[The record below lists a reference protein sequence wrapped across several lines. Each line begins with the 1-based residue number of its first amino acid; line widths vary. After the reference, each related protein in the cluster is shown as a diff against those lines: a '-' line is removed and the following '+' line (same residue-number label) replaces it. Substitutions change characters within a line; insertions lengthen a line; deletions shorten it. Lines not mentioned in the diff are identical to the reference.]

1 MRNVVCGLLILSLF
15 PIWVG
20 AKEKINFNQDIRP
33 ILSDRCFHCH
43 GPDAH
48 DRKKKLR
55 LDLAQGDD
63 GAYRVRKGVAGI
75 KPGSLKESSVWQR
88 IITDDEDDVMPPTDA
103 HKKPL
108 TPEEKELI
116 KRWIE
121 EGAEYQDFWAF
132 VPPKSPAVPKVKD
145 STWSQHPIDQFALR
159 KMERHD
165 LKYSKEA
172 DKRSLIRRVTFDLTG
187 LPPTRQEIH
196 NFLNDKSQ
204 NAYEKL
210 VDRLLASKQYGEHM
224 TKYWLDLVR
233 FADTNGRHHD
243 QYREM
248 TPYRDWVIRSFNDN
262 LSYDDFVRYQ
272 VAGDLYEK
280 PSTDQLV
287 ASGFNR
293 LHLII
298 DVGTALP
305 EESYTKNVIDR
316 VTAVGTAFMGLTVQC
331 AICHDHKYDPIS
343 QKDFFALF
351 AFFNNFDGKPETGR
365 RSGFDFEQGLQK
377 PYIFLGKEAD
387 KAKLLKM
394 IADYD
399 TLNKKKSG
407 LRNKLKKEKDKTKK
421 DEYKQALQDVEKS
434 LKKFKSGINSFKAN
448 VPAAMVMKE
457 AKEIRKSYILKR
469 GEYDQLGDVVERNTP
484 EFLPPLNKKNDL
496 ATRMDFANWLIDSNP
511 LTARIAVNRFWQQLF
526 GTGLVKTSEDFGA
539 QGEVPSHPDLLNHL
553 TVFFQ
558 DSGWDVK
565 AFMKYI
571 LTSKTY
577 RQSSVAT
584 KEEFEADAE
593 NRLLSRGS
601 RFRMDSEMIRD
612 QTLATSGLLST
623 KMYGKSVKPPQPDGL
638 WKAVTLPSSYPKI
651 YRADTGDAVYRRSL
665 YTFWK
670 RGMAP
675 PQMTILNAPDREAC
689 IARRER
695 TNTPLQALLL
705 MNEKEYMKAA
715 RNLAKKTLSQTYLSD
730 AKRLT
735 VVYET
740 VTSKLPDTE
749 ETKVLLKLIDD
760 LKLMYSKNPQDAK
773 ALCGEDK
780 QSSSEKN
787 SELAA
792 WTMLVNSLYNL
803 DIVKTR
809 E

>member
-1 MRNVVCGLLILSLF
+1 M
-15 PIWVG
+15 G
-20 AKEKINFNQDIRP
+20 AKEKVNFNQDIRP

-43 GPDAH
+43 GPDEH

-132 VPPKSPAVPKVKD
+132 VPPKSPALPKVKN
-145 STWSQHPIDQFALR
+145 SGWSQHPIDLFALR
-159 KMERHD
+159 MIEKKG
-165 LKYSKEA
+165 LSYSKGA
-172 DKRSLIRRVTFDLTG
+172 DKRSLIRRLTFDLTG
-187 LPPTRQEIH
+187 LPPTRSEIRQ
-196 NFLNDKSQ
+196 FLEDNSPK
-204 NAYEKL
+204 AYERL
-210 VDRLLASKQYGEHM
+210 VDRLLANKQYGEHM

-248 TPYRDWVIRSFNDN
+248 SPYRDWVIRSFNDN
-262 LSYDDFVRYQ
+262 LAYDDFVRYQ
-272 VAGDLYEK
+272 IAGDLYEQ
-280 PSTDQLV
+280 PSEDQLI

-377 PYIFLGKEAD
+377 PYIFLGKEED
-387 KAKLLKM
+387 ESKLLKKV
-394 IADYD
+394 ADYD
-399 TLNKKKSG
+399 ILNKKKSG

-421 DEYKQALQDVEKS
+421 AKYQQALRDVEKL
-434 LKKFKSGINSFKAN
+434 LKKSKNEVNALKKL
-448 VPAAMVMKE
+448 VPAAMLMKE
-457 AKEIRKSYILKR
+457 AEKVRKSYILKR

-484 EFLPPLNKKNDL
+484 EFLPPLKKKNDL
-496 ATRMDFANWLIDSNP
+496 ASRMDLANWLIESNP

-526 GTGLVKTSEDFGA
+526 GVGLVKTSEDFGA

-553 TVFFQ
+553 TVVFQ

-565 AFMKYI
+565 ALMKYMVM
-571 LTSKTY
+571 SKTY
-577 RQSSVAT
+577 RQSSIAT
-584 KEEFEADAE
+584 KEQYDTDAE
-593 NRLLSRGS
+593 NRFLSRGS

-612 QTLATSGLLST
+612 QILATSGLLSA
-623 KMYGKSVKPPQPDGL
+623 KMYGKSVKPPQPEGL
-638 WKAVTLPSSYPKI
+638 WKAVTLPGSYPKVFT
-651 YRADTGDAVYRRSL
+651 ADKDEAIYRRSL

-689 IARRER
+689 ITRRER

-715 RNLAKKTLSQTYLSD
+715 RHLAQNILSQSNLND
-730 AKRLT
+730 AQRLM
-735 VVYET
+735 VVYER
-740 VTSKLPDTE
+740 VTSKLPDAE
-749 ETKVLLKLIDD
+749 EKRVLLKLIND
-760 LKLMYSKNPQDAK
+760 LKLQYSERPEDAK
-773 ALCGEDK
+773 ALCGGLKLEN
-780 QSSSEKN
+780 SEKY